1 MDMKTLK
8 TIVASLSLATLL
20 VGHTAV
26 AATRSVSSLPS
37 SGVSAPASVDRVGGS
52 LGEAEGL
59 GGAGGAGL
67 IIAIFGSIAAF
78 LVFLEAVG
86 AIDIIGGDDDDDSPG

>member
-1 MDMKTLK
+1 MKTLK
-8 TIVASLSLATLL
+8 TLVASLSLATLL

-37 SGVSAPASVDRVGGS
+37 SGVTAPASIDRVGGS

-59 GGAGGAGL
+59 GDDSNGLGL
-67 IIAIFGSIAAF
+67 IIAIFGSVAAF
-78 LVFLEAVG
+78 LAFLEAVG

>member
-1 MDMKTLK
+1 MKTLK

-59 GGAGGAGL
+59 GGSGAGL

-78 LVFLEAVG
+78 LAFLEAVG
-86 AIDIIGGDDDDDSPG
+86 AIDIIGDDDDDSPG

>member
-1 MDMKTLK
+1 MKTLK

-59 GGAGGAGL
+59 GETAGGAGL